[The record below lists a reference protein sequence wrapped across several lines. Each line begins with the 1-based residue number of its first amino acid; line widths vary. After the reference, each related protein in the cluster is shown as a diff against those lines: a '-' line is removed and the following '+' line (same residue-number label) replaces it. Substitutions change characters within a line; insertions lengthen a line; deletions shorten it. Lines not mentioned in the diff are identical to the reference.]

1 MKDAYVALDFEAEM
15 QKAQTDAS
23 MEAFYT
29 LPDGQIVTFA
39 DQVCFISFF
48 IFISFEWMFFVFLK
62 NKKGFS
68 LRWTI
73 V

>member
-48 IFISFEWMFFVFLK
+48 IFISFE
-62 NKKGFS
+62 
-68 LRWTI
+68 
-73 V
+73 